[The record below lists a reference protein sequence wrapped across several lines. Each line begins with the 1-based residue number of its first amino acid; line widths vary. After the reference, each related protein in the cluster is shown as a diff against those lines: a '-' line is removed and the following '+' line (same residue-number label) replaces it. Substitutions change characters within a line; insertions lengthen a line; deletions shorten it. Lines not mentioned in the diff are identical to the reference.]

1 MPVADWSNLAS
12 AQCLQTRFQSADGA
26 LLLTKLTAAPWLDLI
41 LESSD
46 EDDDVLDN
54 LLVQAVAAVAEGGEP
69 RFVNEE

>member
-1 MPVADWSNLAS
+1 MFVVPTVYFP
-12 AQCLQTRFQSADGA
+12 TIE
-26 LLLTKLTAAPWLDLI
+26 LLLIRSLSMADQALARLDLI

-46 EDDDVLDN
+46 EGDDVLDN

>member
-1 MPVADWSNLAS
+1 MFVVHYLAIALQLIRSLPSLAMADQALAR
-12 AQCLQTRFQSADGA
+12 LN
-26 LLLTKLTAAPWLDLI
+26 LI

-54 LLVQAVAAVAEGGEP
+54 LLVQAAAAVAEGGEP